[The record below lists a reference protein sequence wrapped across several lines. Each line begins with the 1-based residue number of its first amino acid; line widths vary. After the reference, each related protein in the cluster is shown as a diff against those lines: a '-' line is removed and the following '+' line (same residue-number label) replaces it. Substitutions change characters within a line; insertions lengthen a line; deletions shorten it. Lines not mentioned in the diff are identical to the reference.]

1 MTENWIRL
9 IPQLTH
15 TLQTG
20 NILIHWAH
28 GKGRTGTLAATL
40 FKAWGWSSEAAVA
53 QVRQYRIGAIENHK
67 QEAYI
72 EAFEP

>member
-1 MTENWIRL
+1 V
-9 IPQLTH
+9 
-15 TLQTG
+15 
-20 NILIHWAH
+20 
-28 GKGRTGTLAATL
+28 AATL